1 MHSLYLLFVWHIWTG
16 TFSQIFNMDMKAL
29 KFQVCQNYVRYKYPC
44 NTFKLCFKE
53 NAETRGSKHRSM
65 ISILNKI
72 FDNHLTVF
80 KVFADT
86 AANFTYFFIALNY
99 NYTYT
104 LLLVTQRTSV
114 AGIFA
119 FLFVCFFACS
129 FVLVFILLLLL
140 VCQLSLFLCICCYL
154 LSYGLA
160 FCTIILL

>member
-1 MHSLYLLFVWHIWTG
+1 MHFLYLLFVWHIWTG

-104 LLLVTQRTSV
+104 LLLVT
-114 AGIFA
+114 
-119 FLFVCFFACS
+119 
-129 FVLVFILLLLL
+129 
-140 VCQLSLFLCICCYL
+140 
-154 LSYGLA
+154 
-160 FCTIILL
+160 